1 MREKLPHA
9 GKTVR
14 IEQSER
20 GLRQT
25 TEGAMG
31 NDILMGLIELITNS
45 DDKYGA
51 QSGSI
56 LVRFPKPAAD
66 GSWEV
71 QVSDKAGGIDFGD
84 VEEKLLKQGGRTS
97 GHEKGEAKRG
107 NRGRGAKDLCHF
119 GQVRWDI
126 FKGGKY
132 YWLELNRNGI
142 GPMSVKPQRADGMY
156 EVLDFPNGKEGVVA
170 TITCD
175 RSRISRPRRDSIRR
189 RLEYAVQLRDIMSN
203 TKRKV
208 KFEYGDDPVV
218 NVHYEPPRR
227 VKVHPEV
234 DVEVKSYPGLAHI
247 VVEEVSEPFQENPDD
262 PSRQGGLLIRSGRA
276 VHEATLNKFESNPYA
291 GYFLGSVRWD
301 TIDDLS
307 RTFDDREDKGLPV
320 DPANNMQIIK
330 ADRRGLNYQHPAAQ
344 ALKIAVESVLGP
356 HFERKAAELNVGGK
370 ESVESKRRLA
380 GLARIVAKFQASKAE
395 ELEFELTQS
404 SSQGVELTPGVPLL
418 EVIPPRKILEIGKA
432 HTFSVR
438 LRGDALPSTMEEGD
452 AVLAV
457 AAEPEH
463 CVELSGASVTLRPD
477 RRLERRLTGTFT
489 VTGKAEGS
497 AIIEVTVPGLA
508 SAIATVELIEP
519 EIVLPPP
526 APLTFEFERPS
537 YRIAAGKSKRLLLL
551 APTAAV
557 ERHGTAVTIS
567 SSDMRGVLVR
577 HGSIELEPSPD
588 GDWYQ
593 AAIEAEGR
601 QHGAKARI
609 TAHCGSGPLKAET
622 SIEVRRDQSG
632 PVPPKIEFA
641 ALQSQVRGQFETDE
655 LTGAVT
661 ITVNAAHPGVQR
673 YFGPPPE
680 FKRQD
685 TVEARL
691 MIAEIVADLT
701 VLDTLRRQLK
711 QQPLPIDQAYIRR
724 YRMLHELLPLCH
736 ASQLGE
742 AELSTDRSKVKQAV
756 KSRVA

>member
-1 MREKLPHA
+1 MKEKLPHS

-14 IEQSER
+14 IEQSAR

-31 NDILMGLIELITNS
+31 NDILMGLIELITNA
-45 DDKYGA
+45 DDKYGNE
-51 QSGSI
+51 QGSI

-71 QVSDKAGGIDFGD
+71 QVSDKAGGIEFGEL
-84 VEEKLLKQGGRTS
+84 EEKLLKQGGRTS

-126 FKGGKY
+126 FRGGKY
-132 YWLELNRNGI
+132 FWLELNRNGV
-142 GPMSVKPQRADGMY
+142 GPMSEKPQRADGMY
-156 EVLDFPNGKEGVVA
+156 GVLDFPHGKEGVVA

-203 TKRKV
+203 PKRKV
-208 KFEYGDDPVV
+208 KLEYGDEPVV
-218 NVHYEPPRR
+218 NLHYEPPRR
-227 VKVHPEV
+227 VKVHPEL
-234 DVEVKSYPGLAHI
+234 DVEVKGYPGLAQI
-247 VVEEVSEPFQENPDD
+247 VIEEVGEPFQENPDD
-262 PSRQGGLLIRSGRA
+262 PCRQGGLLIRSGHA
-276 VHEATLNKFESNPYA
+276 VHEATLYKFESNPYA

-307 RTFDDREDKGLPV
+307 RTFDDREDDGLPV
-320 DPANNMQIIK
+320 DPANNMQIIR

-344 ALKIAVESVLGP
+344 ALKGAVEPVLAV
-356 HFERKAAELNVGGK
+356 HFERKATELNVGGR
-370 ESVESKRRLA
+370 ESTESKQRLA

-395 ELEFELTQS
+395 EMEFELNQS
-404 SSQGVELTPGVPLL
+404 SSHGVELTPEVPLL
-418 EVIPPRKILEIGKA
+418 EVIPPRKLLELGKV

-438 LRGDALPSTMEEGD
+438 LRGDAVPSSIEESE
-452 AVLAV
+452 ALLAV
-457 AAEPEH
+457 AADPEH
-463 CVELSGASVTLRPD
+463 CVELSGPNVTLRPD
-477 RRLERRLTGTFT
+477 KKLERRLTGTFT
-489 VTGKAEGS
+489 VAGKAEGS

-537 YRIAAGKSKRLLLL
+537 YRVAAGKSKRLLLL
-551 APTAAV
+551 APRAAV
-557 ERHGTAVTIS
+557 ERHGAAVTVS
-567 SSDMRGVLVR
+567 SSDMRAVLVR
-577 HGSIELEPSPD
+577 HGSVELEPSPD

-593 AAIEAEGR
+593 TVVETEGR
-601 QHGAKARI
+601 QHGAKATI
-609 TAHCGSGPLKAET
+609 TARCGSGPLKAET
-622 SIEVRRDQSG
+622 TVEVRRDQSG
-632 PVPPKIEFA
+632 PTPPEIKFA
-641 ALQSQVRGQFETDE
+641 ALQSQVRGLFETAE
-655 LTGAVT
+655 STGAVT
-661 ITVNAAHPGVQR
+661 ITVNAAHPGVRR

-685 TVEARL
+685 SLEARL

-701 VLDTLRRQLK
+701 VLDTLRKQLK
-711 QQPLPIDQAYIRR
+711 QQPIPIDQAYIRR

-742 AELSTDRSKVKQAV
+742 ADLSDRPAKSKGRA
-756 KSRVA
+756 KS

>member
-1 MREKLPHA
+1 MKEKLPHS

-45 DDKYGA
+45 DDKYGD
-51 QSGSI
+51 QTGSI

-71 QVSDKAGGIDFGD
+71 QVSDKAGGIDFAD

-132 YWLELNRNGI
+132 YWLELNRNGV
-142 GPMSVKPQRADGMY
+142 GPMSEKPQRADGMY
-156 EVLDFPNGKEGVVA
+156 DVLGFPHGKEGVVA
-170 TITCD
+170 TIICD
-175 RSRISRPRRDSIRR
+175 RSRISRPRRDSTKR
-189 RLEYAVQLRDIMSN
+189 RLEYAVQLRNIMSN
-203 TKRKV
+203 SKRKV
-208 KFEYGDDPVV
+208 KLEYGDEPAL
-218 NVHYEPPRR
+218 NLHYEPPRR
-227 VKVHPEV
+227 VNVHPEV
-234 DVEVKSYPGLAHI
+234 DLEVKGYPGMAHV

-262 PSRQGGLLIRSGRA
+262 PCRQGGLLIRSGHA
-276 VHEATLNKFESNPYA
+276 VHEATLYKFESNPYA
-291 GYFLGSVRWD
+291 GYFLGSVWWE

-307 RTFDDREDKGLPV
+307 RTFDDREDRGLPV

-344 ALKIAVESVLGP
+344 ALKSAVESVLVP
-356 HFERKAAELNVGGK
+356 HFDRKAAELNVGGK
-370 ESVESKRRLA
+370 ESAESKQRLA
-380 GLARIVAKFQASKAE
+380 GLAKIVAKFQASKAE
-395 ELEFELTQS
+395 EMEFELTQS
-404 SSQGVELTPGVPLL
+404 SSQGVDLTPEVPLL
-418 EVIPPRKILEIGKA
+418 EVIPPRKVLEIGKV

-438 LRGDALPSTMEEGD
+438 LRGDAIPSSMEESE
-452 AVLAV
+452 AALAV

-463 CVELSGASVTLRPD
+463 CVQLSGASVTLRPD
-477 RRLERRLTGTFT
+477 KRLERRLTGTFT

-508 SAIATVELIEP
+508 STIATIELIEP
-519 EIVLPPP
+519 EVVLPPP

-537 YRIAAGKSKRLLLL
+537 YRIAAGKTKRLLLL
-551 APTAAV
+551 APRAAV
-557 ERHGTAVTIS
+557 EKHGPDAIVT
-567 SSDMRGVLVR
+567 SSDMRGVLIR
-577 HGSIELEPSPD
+577 HGSIVLEPSPD

-593 AAIEAEGR
+593 AVVEAEGR
-601 QHGAKARI
+601 QHGAKTII
-609 TAHCGSGPLKAET
+609 TARCGSGPLKAET

-632 PVPPKIEFA
+632 PTPPEIKFA
-641 ALQSQVRGQFETDE
+641 ALQSQVRGLFETDE
-655 LTGAVT
+655 ATGTVT
-661 ITVNAAHPGVQR
+661 ITVNSGHPGVRR

-701 VLDTLRRQLK
+701 VLDTLRKQLK
-711 QQPLPIDQAYIRR
+711 QQPIPIDQAYIRR

-742 AELSTDRSKVKQAV
+742 AELSSGSAKTKRAN
-756 KSRVA
+756 VA